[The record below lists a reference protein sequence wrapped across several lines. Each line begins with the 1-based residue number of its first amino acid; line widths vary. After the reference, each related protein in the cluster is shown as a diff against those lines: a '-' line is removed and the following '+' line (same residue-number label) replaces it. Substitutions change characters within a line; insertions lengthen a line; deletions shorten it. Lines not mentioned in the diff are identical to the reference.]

1 MGAKTTKLKYGHRG
15 VNQPVKCIETGRTY
29 ISSQNHGYAVLND
42 EIEKCGG
49 IISYINANDGTNE
62 GADYPNKN
70 AFSVQFHP
78 EACNGPHDTRFLFN
92 KFIKMMGGNE

>member
-62 GADYPNKN
+62 GADYPNKMH
-70 AFSVQFHP
+70 FP
-78 EACNGPHDTRFLFN
+78 CNFTPKHAAVRTHKIFV
-92 KFIKMMGGNE
+92 